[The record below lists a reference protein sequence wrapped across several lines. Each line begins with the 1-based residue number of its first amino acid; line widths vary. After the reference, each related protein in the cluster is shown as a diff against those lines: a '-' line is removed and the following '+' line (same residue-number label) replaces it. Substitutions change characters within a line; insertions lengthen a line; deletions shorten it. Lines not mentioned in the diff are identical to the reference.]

1 MIVQRQKLVIR
12 FLVPVYILLLT
23 MLTGCVEYDIGVKMN
38 SQTHGEIVQQIQL
51 KDQLNLFSRA
61 TLQTWLDSIAKR
73 VRQLSGKTE
82 MLSDQTLKV
91 IIPFNNGAEL
101 AVKFNKFFNP
111 YDHLVSESAH
121 PSRCRAGEREGG
133 RLWKRLANSN
143 NDEADLSL
151 LSANLEVVQN
161 NFILAIRNHL
171 HLDLDLRS
179 LAVVSANDKVLLSP
193 DNFLDLKFSLA
204 TPWGAKI
211 IGDDTLVGRSSHQ
224 LVWTLEQGKLNHIET
239 IFWVPS
245 PIGIGA
251 LIIILLVAGGTY
263 LKEEKVKN

>member
-1 MIVQRQKLVIR
+1 MIVQRQKSVIR

-111 YDHLVSESAH
+111 Y
-121 PSRCRAGEREGG
+121 
-133 RLWKRLANSN
+133 SN

-151 LSANLEVVQN
+151 LSANLDVAQN

-171 HLDLDLRS
+171 QLDLDLRS

-263 LKEEKVKN
+263 LKEEKVKS